1 MYTQMTVPICH
12 SRVTSAGKLT
22 VNACVN
28 VTEHVHNNKD
38 ISKNLSELMT
48 GEWWIMQK
56 KINITTSAH
65 LTAKNFVVPLCETF
79 KISVIILGDL
89 SHSNCQSLASLLT
102 TSRGDWFFIFL
113 LLFYWMIEEQTKT
126 DSYCKDNKN

>member
-1 MYTQMTVPICH
+1 MYTQMTVLIRH

-56 KINITTSAH
+56 NKYYHKCSFDSKEFCG
-65 LTAKNFVVPLCETF
+65 TALWD
-79 KISVIILGDL
+79 I
-89 SHSNCQSLASLLT
+89 
-102 TSRGDWFFIFL
+102 
-113 LLFYWMIEEQTKT
+113 
-126 DSYCKDNKN
+126 